1 MCNAAQSPAHGAFVS
16 QTSFAADP
24 LHAAL
29 ASDPAPVVPI
39 DRETVRRWHPEL
51 LAYARRRLRPV
62 DAEDAV
68 QATWAAA
75 MRGRHAGTGSFAG
88 YLFGILRRKV
98 IDHRRRDR
106 RVASLL
112 AEPMHEARTH
122 ERLEA
127 REALVAVERAWHH
140 LAPKEARALELVVF
154 EDAERD
160 EAAPEM
166 GVTREHLRVL
176 VHRGRQKLAR
186 AS

>member
-1 MCNAAQSPAHGAFVS
+1 MSHTASLPM
-16 QTSFAADP
+16 
-24 LHAAL
+24 AL
-29 ASDPAPVVPI
+29 DSAPVIRI
-39 DRETVRRWHPEL
+39 DREIVRRWHPEL

-75 MRGRHAGTGSFAG
+75 IRGQHAGTGSFAG

-98 IDHRRRDR
+98 IDQRRSDG
-106 RVASLL
+106 RVAGLL
-112 AEPMHEARTH
+112 SEPTHEPRIH

-127 REALVAVERAWHH
+127 REALGAVERAWHH

-160 EAAPEM
+160 EAAPAL

-176 VHRGRQKLAR
+176 VHRGRKKLQHAG
-186 AS
+186 

>member
-1 MCNAAQSPAHGAFVS
+1 VS
-16 QTSFAADP
+16 QTSLFAAGP
-24 LHAAL
+24 AEL
-29 ASDPAPVVPI
+29 AFDAAPVSRI

-51 LAYARRRLRPV
+51 LAYARRRLRPG

-75 MRGRHAGTGSFAG
+75 LRGRHAGTGSFVG

-106 RVASLL
+106 RVATLL
-112 AEPMHEARTH
+112 VEPTHEARTH
-122 ERLEA
+122 EQLEA
-127 REALVAVERAWHH
+127 RETLGAVERAWHH

-160 EAAPEM
+160 EAAPAM

-186 AS
+186 ES

>member
-1 MCNAAQSPAHGAFVS
+1 MS
-16 QTSFAADP
+16 QTSSFAA
-24 LHAAL
+24 
-29 ASDPAPVVPI
+29 VPFVAVRNTAGDSTPTVRI

-75 MRGRHAGTGSFAG
+75 MRGHHAGTGSFAG

-112 AEPMHEARTH
+112 SEPAHEPRTH

-154 EDAERD
+154 EDADRD

-186 AS
+186 TG